1 MTLSRLAGTLLLIAV
16 GYHYL
21 NQPLGFSVNGSIA
34 TAIFGVCL
42 TTVYEAYRPDGK
54 NLIGWTL
61 IGSGCL
67 VFSAFSSISLLQI
80 LPCAVIVAGYRM
92 AALPFGFPP
101 GGGDGGMSGDSD
113 FGGCGGD

>member
-16 GYHYL
+16 GYHYV
-21 NQPLGFSVNGSIA
+21 NQPLGLSVSGSIA

-42 TTVYEAYRPDGK
+42 TTVDEAYRPDRI
-54 NLIGWTL
+54 NWIGWIL

-67 VFSAFSSISLLQI
+67 IFSAFSAISLLQI
-80 LPCAVIVAGYRM
+80 LPCALIVTGYRM

-101 GGGDGGMSGDSD
+101 GGGDGGISGDSG